1 MKYETYKKLAP
12 AALGKVKA
20 DLIFKNCRIVDV
32 FTGEVVEGNI
42 GVKDGIIIGVSRSLQ
57 GKKEIDLN
65 GAYIAP
71 GFMMPI
77 CILSQLWLPRRNS
90 WQQQHLS
97 VPRHSL

>member
-42 GVKDGIIIGVSRSLQ
+42 GVKDGIIIGVSRSIQ

-65 GAYIAP
+65 GACIAP
-71 GFMMPI
+71 GFI
-77 CILSQLWLPRRNS
+77 DAHAHSDLTFLENS
-90 WQQQHLS
+90 SGASKL
-97 VPRHSL
+97 